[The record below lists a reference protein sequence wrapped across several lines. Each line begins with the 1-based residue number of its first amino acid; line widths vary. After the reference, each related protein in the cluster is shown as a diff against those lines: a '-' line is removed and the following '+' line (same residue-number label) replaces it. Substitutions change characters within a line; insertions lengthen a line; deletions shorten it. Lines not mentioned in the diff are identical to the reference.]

1 MFLYPDA
8 LPSFKRYVENVRM
21 VEPLHRRVVSVLKPQ
36 SEPKTRV
43 KYIGVMSYLNY
54 ICFLSTQ
61 INMGT
66 FYNGPV

>member
-1 MFLYPDA
+1 MCEWLSPQC
-8 LPSFKRYVENVRM
+8 
-21 VEPLHRRVVSVLKPQ
+21 VVSVLKPQ
-36 SEPKTRV
+36 SEPKTGV

-54 ICFLSTQ
+54 LCFLSTQ